1 MTTRC
6 LVFSGLVL
14 LGGANL
20 EAQSPTPI
28 SAKMRLTTEV
38 SVNGNVEKT
47 HTQEGDFYIASNGSE
62 LQQWTTRDGKETTG
76 EMRWA
81 GLTDAVH
88 NTGYKVDYQ
97 NRLAYEQ
104 PFARNASPAP
114 SSKAPAS
121 QNLSQDSVE
130 GYPCVRYPARLIL
143 PGKPP
148 TVVGYSCRSESYD
161 GLELKRETT
170 TIDSSGRTVHSTF
183 ELYDIRPGVEPD
195 ARLFDLSN
203 FTVYKPTPKN

>member
-6 LVFSGLVL
+6 LVFCGLVL
-14 LGGANL
+14 LGAANL
-20 EAQSPTPI
+20 DAQSHTPI
-28 SAKMRLTTEV
+28 SAKMRLTTEI
-38 SVNGNVEKT
+38 SVDGRIEKT
-47 HTQEGDFYIASNGSE
+47 HTQEGDFYVASNGSE
-62 LQQWTTRDGKETTG
+62 TQQWTMRDGKETTG

-81 GLTDAVH
+81 GLTDTAH
-88 NTGYKVDYQ
+88 NTAYKVDYQ

-104 PFARNASPAP
+104 PLSRNAAPAA

-121 QNLSQDSVE
+121 KNLSQDSVE

-148 TVVGYSCRSESYD
+148 TVIGYSCRSESYD

-170 TIDSSGRTVHSTF
+170 NVDSSGRTVHSTF
-183 ELYDIRPGVEPD
+183 ELYEIRPGVESD
-195 ARLFDLSN
+195 AKLFDLSN
-203 FTVYKPTPKN
+203 FTVHKPTPKN